1 VIVDPHNTLLERVDR
16 WIEDDPDPE
25 TRDSLARLRSTAA
38 SGDQRA
44 VSELTEMFTGRLSFG
59 TAGIRGPVGP
69 GPRAMNRV
77 VVSQTTAGLARFL
90 LENRTPNSPS
100 GYRVVVGCDARTKS
114 DVFMTDTLEVLSG
127 CGIEAIALPQRLPTP
142 VLAFAIRALDA
153 DAAVMVTASHN
164 PPRDNGYKVYLGGPD
179 AGSQIIPPDDR
190 LIEAAILDVVAGP
203 FADIPRSRTRI
214 TPAPDE
220 VVESYIRQTIAAV
233 GPTPPG
239 STSLSVVYTP
249 LHGVGAETLVQTLR
263 AAGFPEPHVVEQQRE
278 PNPSFPTVAFPNP
291 EEPGALDLAIALAK
305 QVGADLIIANDPDAD
320 RLAIALPAPGGSYQA
335 LTGNQLGA
343 IAGWRAAQR
352 AQAAGQSGVL
362 ANSLVSSPILGRIAE
377 HFGLDHEETLTGF
390 KYVSRVP
397 GLIYGFEEALGYLV
411 TPSVV
416 RDKDGISVAL
426 AMLDLAH
433 DLAREQRTLWDYLTQ
448 IESAVG
454 GFASS
459 QVTIRLS
466 GDPTQPSISDAL
478 RAAPP
483 ARIGHRAIA
492 RVDDFIDGYAAYP
505 PENIIRYFLE
515 DGSRVIVRPSGTEP
529 KLKIYLDTAGKD
541 RADAHSALSSL
552 EGDVRQLV
560 SDLGG

>member
-1 VIVDPHNTLLERVDR
+1 MGPPNALLEAVDR

-25 TRDSLARLRSTAA
+25 TRDSLARLRVAA
-38 SGDQRA
+38 DSGDQDA
-44 VSELTEMFTGRLSFG
+44 ISELTLMFSGRLNFG
-59 TAGIRGPVGP
+59 TAGIRGTVGP
-69 GPRAMNRV
+69 GPRGMNRV
-77 VVSQTTAGLARFL
+77 VVSQTTAGLARYL
-90 LENRTPNSPS
+90 LGNRTPISPR

-114 DVFMTDTLEVLSG
+114 DVFMKDTLEVLSG
-127 CGIEAIALPQRLPTP
+127 YDIEAIALPERLPTP

-179 AGSQIIPPDDR
+179 AGSQIVPPDDT
-190 LIEAAILDVVAGP
+190 LIEAAILDIVQKP
-203 FADIPRSRTRI
+203 FAEIPRSRTHI
-214 TPAPDE
+214 TPAPRDL
-220 VVESYIRQTIAAV
+220 VEAYIRQTIDAV

-249 LHGVGAETLVQTLR
+249 LHGVGAETLLHTLR
-263 AAGFPEPHVVEQQRE
+263 AAGFPEPHVVEQQRT
-278 PNPSFPTVAFPNP
+278 PDASFPTVAFPNP
-291 EEPGALDLAIALAK
+291 EEPGALDLAIALARE
-305 QVGADLIIANDPDAD
+305 VGADVIIANDPDAD
-320 RLAIALPAPGGSYQA
+320 RLALALPDAAGTFQV

-343 IAGWRAAQR
+343 IAGWREAQK

-362 ANSLVSSPILGRIAE
+362 ANSLVSSPVLGRIAD

-426 AMLDLAH
+426 AILDLAH
-433 DLAREQRTLWDYLTQ
+433 DLARDQRTLWDYLTQ

-466 GDPTQPSISDAL
+466 GDLTQPSMSDSL
-478 RAAPP
+478 RATPP
-483 ARIGHRAIA
+483 TRIGHSAIA
-492 RVDDFIDGYAAYP
+492 RVDDFIDGYADYP
-505 PENIIRYFLE
+505 PENIIRYYLE

-529 KLKIYLDTAGKD
+529 KLKIYLDTEGAN
-541 RADAHSALSSL
+541 RADALAALSSL
-552 EGDVRQLV
+552 ERDVRQLI
-560 SDLGG
+560 SDLGA